1 MELRQVHGAEEVFG
15 TTRESTLKAVIFD
28 LDGVVADSHPI
39 HEIAWTTLLLE
50 QGLDRAKL
58 NLDFLY
64 AGQPRRAILRHYL
77 GGISASELKALGQRK
92 DELYAAAA
100 ELLKPKARIPEVL
113 RQLNDDGI
121 VCALATSA
129 GRARTYE
136 TLEQF
141 GLTRRFAAIVTGE
154 EATTSKPAPEIFLL
168 TAARIET
175 DPNRCVVVEDSVA
188 GVAAARAAG
197 MKCVGF
203 APSKWFGDLVQAG
216 ANDLISELP
225 EDATTYFSGILTTT
239 REAPSS
245 GARV

>member
-1 MELRQVHGAEEVFG
+1 MAVKQVHAAKKGSGAG
-15 TTRESTLKAVIFD
+15 LQPTLKAVIFD

-39 HEIAWTTLLLE
+39 HEIAWTTLLVE
-50 QGLDRAKL
+50 QGLDQATL

-64 AGQPRRAILRHYL
+64 AGHSRRAILKHYL
-77 GGISASELKALGQRK
+77 GSIGVSELQTLGRRK
-92 DELYAAAA
+92 DELYADAAI
-100 ELLKPKARIPEVL
+100 LLKPKPRIPEIL
-113 RQLNDDGI
+113 RQLNEDGI

-141 GLTRRFAAIVTGE
+141 GLTRQFAAIVTGE
-154 EATTSKPAPEIFLL
+154 EAETSKPAPEIFLL

-197 MKCVGF
+197 MKCAGL

-225 EDATTYFSGILTTT
+225 EDATTYFRGILATK